1 MNSRST
7 GVFVPTLLTKYMRS
21 SISCYNDAGV
31 GMTQKAVEATFAS
44 LFALTDL
51 RQLFRETK
59 PSYQFNGDQTR
70 QIRAIL
76 TQVRESLDVIE
87 KELLK

>member
-1 MNSRST
+1 
-7 GVFVPTLLTKYMRS
+7 
-21 SISCYNDAGV
+21 
-31 GMTQKAVEATFAS
+31 MTEKAVEATFVS

-59 PSYQFNGDQTR
+59 PSYQFNSEQTR

-76 TQVRESLDVIE
+76 LKVRESLDVID